1 MSTRQPIVL
10 EEIDLYVTMKCNL
23 TCDFCSVKAG
33 EYEFDEELST
43 QRLLDLITEAHGLG
57 LKELHFS
64 GGEPTLRDDLEQLV
78 EHAHGLGLHTRVI
91 TNGYKLGLERL
102 KALHARGLND
112 LMVSVDGLEATHER
126 MRGKR
131 FSYQRA
137 LKVLEQARELGM
149 RTRAST
155 TAFIE
160 NRDDVLPLL
169 RLFDTMGLDIYS
181 VFLGS
186 PLGRGQRFRRDSIL
200 NAEQW
205 RQLTGEIARVVHDE
219 GLRIDVITEQGF
231 QYADQPQVDRAALQG
246 RGTGC
251 ATLMDSFDF
260 LILRSDG
267 KLFQC
272 VFFVPEGAPI
282 GDVRASGLREQLEQ
296 ARDTALYEPFTRAND
311 RCVSC
316 NEQSACGTGCRG
328 YAFLHTGDWL
338 KTDPRCS
345 KTGQAPAATFPLC
358 PILKYNQ
365 NTGRHGGSTEQALR
379 RMPMPT

>member
-1 MSTRQPIVL
+1 MDMRKPIVL

-91 TNGYKLGLERL
+91 TNGYKLGLDRL
-102 KALHARGLND
+102 KTLQARGLND

-169 RLFDTMGLDIYS
+169 RLFDAMGLDIYS

-205 RQLTGEIARVVHDE
+205 RQLTGEIARAVHDE

-231 QYADQPQVDRAALQG
+231 QYADQPPVDRAALQG

-267 KLFQC
+267 KLYQC

-282 GDVRASGLREQLEQ
+282 GDVRHAGLREQLEQ

-316 NEQSACGTGCRG
+316 NEQSTCGTGCRG

-338 KTDPRCS
+338 KTDPRCA
-345 KTGQAPAATFPLC
+345 KTGPAPAAHFPLC